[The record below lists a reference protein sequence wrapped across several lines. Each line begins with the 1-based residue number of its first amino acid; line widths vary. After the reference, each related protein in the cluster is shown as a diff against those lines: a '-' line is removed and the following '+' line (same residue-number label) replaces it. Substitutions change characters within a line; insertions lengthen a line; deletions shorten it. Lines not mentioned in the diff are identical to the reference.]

1 MNKDLQIELEHFI
14 SIFIIFF
21 GSYSFGSVNHE
32 LIVSTNSNKKIE
44 LFWSKPDASGLYP
57 VLIMIH
63 PHQTWPDKIGAE
75 VFVKNGSLQRWT
87 DKGFVTVAISQ
98 PGYGNSEGAADFC
111 GADSQ
116 QAVIE
121 TINHFKS
128 LNFVNK
134 DKVFLYGGSRGAVV
148 ASMVGAQYP
157 GLAGIVLKSGLYDLV
172 QANDLYEWYNPIRLT
187 MIFEIGWLSDEKLK
201 LRSSFYSADKIKA
214 PLLVIHGTEDDRAS
228 MENAKALVNK
238 VNSTGG
244 NAELRPIT
252 SEHIIP
258 MSVVEPYMDDFLK
271 KVLR

>member
-1 MNKDLQIELEHFI
+1 MAIRFKHFI
-14 SIFIIFF
+14 SIITIFI
-21 GSYSFGSVNHE
+21 GSYSFGSINHE
-32 LIVSTNSNKKIE
+32 FISSKNSNKKIE
-44 LFWSKPDASGLYP
+44 LFWSKPEAVGKYP

-87 DKGFVTVAISQ
+87 EKGFLTVAVSQ
-98 PGYGNSEGAADFC
+98 PGYGSSEGSSDFC

-121 TINHFKS
+121 TLNHFKS
-128 LNFVNK
+128 LDFANK
-134 DKVFLYGGSRGAVV
+134 DKIFLYGGSRGAVV
-148 ASMVGAQYP
+148 ASMVGVQYP
-157 GLAGIVLKSGLYDLV
+157 GLAGIILKSGLYDLV
-172 QANDLYEWYNPIRLT
+172 HANELYEWYNPIKLT
-187 MIFEIGWLSDEKLK
+187 MILEIGWPSVEKLK

-214 PLLVIHGTEDDRAS
+214 PLLVIHGTDDDRAS
-228 MENAKALVNK
+228 IENAKALVDK

-244 NAELRPIT
+244 NAELRPII

-258 MSVVEPYMDDFLK
+258 MSVVEPYMDEFFK